1 MGKLLDEF
9 RVRVAIEKDKIEEE
23 QRQGIKRPVN
33 GVGIVI
39 AIVLIGLVI
48 GGLILMATLES
59 GQLAFFGIIGIC
71 LFGFFKGL
79 MR

>member
-9 RVRVAIEKDKIEEE
+9 RMRVAIEKDKIEEE

-33 GVGIVI
+33 GLGI
-39 AIVLIGLVI
+39 AIAVILIGLVI
-48 GGLILMATLES
+48 GGLILMASLES
-59 GQLAFFGIIGIC
+59 GQLAFFGIVGVC